1 MSSRGILP
9 GMETQDTTPVS
20 PAPPRPERYEMLLD
34 SGLRAELEAAARLD
48 GRSLA
53 SWVKD
58 RLRRAARRE
67 LGRAGRA

>member
-1 MSSRGILP
+1 
-9 GMETQDTTPVS
+9 
-20 PAPPRPERYEMLLD
+20 MLLD